1 VFESS
6 LRGGGRSGSH
16 LHGELYHM
24 LMRQSNLP
32 DENPVVQ
39 AAYAAMDMS
48 GWRSME
54 ISLTGKRLGSWL
66 SDPWSWRI
74 AVSEEEADTFRS
86 AWMFV

>member
-54 ISLTGKRLGSWL
+54 KHGDFAYGEKTWFLAL
-66 SDPWSWRI
+66 
-74 AVSEEEADTFRS
+74 
-86 AWMFV
+86 